1 LQLTLRAKVPYE
13 TLNPK
18 KGARDPESVR
28 MNLSTSLGSGYREKK
43 YGVKRR
49 ADCEEARALRLDVL
63 ESMAGVL
70 LATSR

>member
-1 LQLTLRAKVPYE
+1 MRRSIPTKE
-13 TLNPK
+13 
-18 KGARDPESVR
+18 ARDAESVR
-28 MNLSTSLGSGYREKK
+28 TNLSTSLGSGYREKK

-63 ESMAGVL
+63 KSMAGAL